1 MRRLR
6 PSSLASARFLV
17 LAAALAA
24 PGAAGA
30 AGLDKPL
37 DKPEA
42 AIGQWDMTLEGGSR
56 ECRLALRPERQ
67 LNGFYIGLPHGCRR
81 AIASL
86 VNAAAWNISAP
97 DHIAITDVRGASL
110 LDFAR
115 EPDGTLT
122 AATPSGEIYRLTFV
136 GPLPLGSLTASAA
149 PAVAAAPQA
158 GGARPAPQAAPGRP
172 ADVTGR
178 YAVLRDGGRD
188 TGCMVTLDPGGRAY
202 LAPAC
207 RDQGIVTFDPVG
219 WRLASSRLVLTA
231 RKGHTTTLD
240 QQPDGTWMKDAA
252 LGKTLG
258 LKRL

>member
-6 PSSLASARFLV
+6 PSSLASACFLA
-17 LAAALAA
+17 LAAAFAA
-24 PGAAGA
+24 PDAAGA

-37 DKPEA
+37 DNPEA
-42 AIGQWDMTLEGGSR
+42 AIGLWDMTLEGGSR
-56 ECRLALRPERQ
+56 ECRLALRSERVMA
-67 LNGFYIGLPHGCRR
+67 GLYLGMPHGCRN

-86 VNAAAWNISAP
+86 FKAAAWTFSAP
-97 DHIAITDVRGASL
+97 DHITIVDVRGASL

-115 EPDGTLT
+115 GPDGTLT
-122 AATPSGEIYRLTFV
+122 AAAPSGEVYRLTFF
-136 GPLPLGSLTASAA
+136 GPLPLNALPASNA
-149 PAVAAAPQA
+149 PTGAAAPQA
-158 GGARPAPQAAPGRP
+158 AAARA

-240 QQPDGTWMKDAA
+240 QQPDGTWVKDAA